1 MSINRTTTFD
11 IHPDNFGFRV
21 WDADLDLGETYHDVN
36 EQTLRQGFS
45 SHLGRS
51 INFSTLGDCTRM
63 TIEVWYA
70 DSSENICLRE
80 DSIRAILVPFSVGGW
95 WKIGDFRGHMEV
107 SLSTHPGHHALLFE
121 IKLRDDD
128 EYLHSSQYQ
137 KDVDGG
143 FSEEWCYLT
152 VYRRSERDEPIQ
164 PEILRLDAWAS
175 PPYEL
180 AGYTSL
186 DPIYPLLMDVKSG
199 MDVGSA

>member
-1 MSINRTTTFD
+1 MGMNRTTTFD

-21 WDADLDLGETYHDVN
+21 WDTDLDGEETYHEVS

-45 SHLGRS
+45 SRLGRS
-51 INFSTLGDCTRM
+51 VNFSTLGDCMRM

-80 DSIRAILVPFSVGGW
+80 DSVRAILVPLSVGGW

-107 SLSTHPGHHALLFE
+107 SLSTYSGHHALLFE

-137 KDVDGG
+137 ENVDIGC
-143 FSEEWCYLT
+143 SEEWCYLT
-152 VYRRSERDEPIQ
+152 LYKRDEPIQ

-175 PPYEL
+175 PPYDL
-180 AGYTSL
+180 ASYSSL
-186 DPIYPLLMDVKSG
+186 DPIYPLLMN
-199 MDVGSA
+199 VGAV